1 MSERLGRRF
10 LLLALVAFLVASG
23 ACFLQHHWRCGLAR
37 DAHAQ
42 DVGQTFQDVP
52 PSHWAYSYIQRLY
65 GARITAGC
73 ADGFFCPDEPVTRA
87 QMAVLLEKAKRG
99 SLFQPAKAQ
108 GIFQDVPAG
117 HWAADWIEQLFQD
130 GITRGC
136 SVELKQYCPDQLVT
150 RAEVAVLL
158 GRARYG
164 QDFQPQEGCGL
175 FADVPGNHWAAG
187 WIEQLNADGISAGC
201 NADVPQYC
209 PANLVTRGE
218 LAVFL
223 VRVFVDLN
231 FAEAAIG
238 AEGGIVAVTDPL
250 SPFYGVQ
257 IEVPPGA
264 LSETRVLSLA
274 GEKTFASESSSE
286 LTLALEPLEI
296 ELLKPVRIKI
306 PCALLDFADGKV
318 ISSVALHQDGV
329 EPLAA
334 RVEGEHII
342 VELDRLSNLMVFSD
356 HRLMIVMDI
365 PPRYLTEGAILYA
378 LTGCPECKWFPG
390 HVGMFLGRGASFG
403 LETIVES
410 TPYLNCGLDA
420 CSGDSDCLGVRFNA
434 FHDFA
439 RANPDHI
446 YLGARLPSD
455 TGEEQRQLAA
465 SFAGGKTG
473 YKYQCVGTVPAQ
485 DGFSCVGLVEAGYAS
500 SGCEIVPTGVALLPR
515 TQFNRTRP
523 VRDITAKPGEL
534 ISIPVRGVVDTVQL
548 GGIGYSDNPALT
560 VIEAADLPAGAA
572 LFMPPA
578 SPAHEFRWTPQCQ
591 HLSGEPHTVKFT
603 ARLAAFPD
611 IEAHSQLLTI
621 HLVPDS
627 QEICADGFDNDCDGQ
642 VDEDCLIDSD
652 QDGVADDID
661 NCPTTPNP
669 NQADEDGDGIGDSC
683 DPQNDKDSDRDGVPD
698 IHDACPAT
706 PDAETVD
713 EQGCSASQKDS
724 DKDGIFD
731 DKDKCAGTP
740 AGEPVD
746 PAGCSASQRDL
757 DGDGYYENHDCNDHD
772 AAIHPG
778 AKEICNDGVDNN
790 CNGKTDCDDLQSCA
804 AFAACAN
811 LLGQEREIINL
822 VNQERKKNGLSP
834 LISVDS
840 LNVAARRHSEDMAKN
855 DFMSHTGSDGSS
867 PWDRMLDAGYYLTTG
882 GENVAA
888 GYSTP
893 AAVFVGWMNSAGHRD
908 SMLNPG
914 FCDIGAG
921 YAYNAQSSDG
931 HYWTLTFGCR

>member
-1 MSERLGRRF
+1 MFERPGRRC
-10 LLLALVAFLVASG
+10 LLLALAVFLVASG
-23 ACFLQHHWRCGLAR
+23 VSFLHHHWRCSAAP
-37 DAHAQ
+37 DAHAL
-42 DVGQTFQDVP
+42 DFGETFQDVP
-52 PSHWAYSYIQRLY
+52 PSHWAYSYIERLY
-65 GARITAGC
+65 GAGITAGC

-108 GIFQDVPAG
+108 GIFQDVPAD

-164 QDFQPQEGCGL
+164 QDFQPQEGCGV

-187 WIEQLNADGISAGC
+187 WIEQLYADGISAGC

-209 PANLVTRGE
+209 PANPVTRGE

-231 FAEAAIG
+231 FAEAVIG

-257 IEVPPGA
+257 IEVPPGVLPEA
-264 LSETRVLSLA
+264 RVLSLA
-274 GEKTFASESSSE
+274 VEKTFASESSSE

-318 ISSVALHQDGV
+318 ISSVALHQDGI
-329 EPLAA
+329 EPLTA
-334 RVEGEHII
+334 RLEGENIV

-365 PPRYLTEGAILYA
+365 PPRYLSAGAILYA
-378 LTGCPECKWFPG
+378 LTGCPDCKWFPG
-390 HVGMFLGRGASFG
+390 HVGMSLGRGASFG

-410 TPYLNCGLDA
+410 TPYLNCGLDV

-439 RANPDHI
+439 QANPDHI
-446 YLGARLPSD
+446 YMGARLPSD
-455 TGEEQRQLAA
+455 ADEQQRQLAA

-500 SGCEIVPTGVALLPR
+500 SGCDIVPTNVALLPR

-523 VRDITAKPGEL
+523 VRDITARPGEL
-534 ISIPVRGVVDTVQL
+534 ISIPVRGVVDTAQL
-548 GGIGYSDNPALT
+548 GGTGYSDNPALT

-572 LFMPPA
+572 LSMPPGSQA
-578 SPAHEFRWTPQCQ
+578 YDFRWTPQCQ
-591 HLSGEPHTVKFT
+591 HLSDEPHTVKFT

-611 IEAHSQLLTI
+611 IQAHSQLLTI
-621 HLVPDS
+621 HLIPDT
-627 QEICADGFDNDCDGQ
+627 QEICGDGFDNDCDGQ
-642 VDEDCLIDSD
+642 VDENCLIDSD

-661 NCPTTPNP
+661 
-669 NQADEDGDGIGDSC
+669 
-683 DPQNDKDSDRDGVPD
+683 
-698 IHDACPAT
+698 
-706 PDAETVD
+706 
-713 EQGCSASQKDS
+713 
-724 DKDGIFD
+724 
-731 DKDKCAGTP
+731 KCAATP

-757 DGDGYYENHDCNDHD
+757 DGDGYSENHDCNDHD

-778 AKEICNDGVDNN
+778 AKEICNDGVDNDCDGLVDEGCAPPDPKDIDDDGDGYTENQGDCRDSDKTVYPGAVEICDDGKDNN

-811 LLGQEREIINL
+811 LLEQEREIINL

-834 LISVDS
+834 LTNVDS

-921 YAYNAQSSDG
+921 YAYNAQSSYG